1 MATKP
6 KVEKTKSNSTT
17 ENNRIRR
24 LLRVAKQQPN
34 NKQVEEALKTTRMPR
49 KAPTNRVWSHS
60 WRKTAQV
67 IKAFS
72 GFFDKDIM
80 STNPVLASAALSKRK
95 ESDTSTKKDSGRVDF
110 SLGARAKDKYGINV
124 WK

>member
-6 KVEKTKSNSTT
+6 KVEKVKSNSTT

-49 KAPTNRVWSHS
+49 KASNNRVWAHS

-67 IKAFS
+67 VKEFC
-72 GFFDKDIM
+72 GFFDKDMM
-80 STNPVLASAALSKRK
+80 STNPVVANAALSKRK
-95 ESDTSTKKDSGRVDF
+95 EVTNKPKNPDGKVSF
-110 SLGARAKDKYGINV
+110 SLGARAHDKYGTFV
-124 WK
+124 WN